1 MSLERKIF
9 NIFHP
14 NFFFFFTVKQRTNN
28 FLVIFQQNSVKN
40 INVTTQKDLVQYQI
54 NRNTIN
60 ILT

>member
-1 MSLERKIF
+1 M
-9 NIFHP
+9 
-14 NFFFFFTVKQRTNN
+14 
-28 FLVIFQQNSVKN
+28 IFQQNSVKN